1 MRLITF
7 EKNGAATLGV
17 RAGSEVVDLS
27 IAAPE
32 LPPDLIAMLSKGA
45 EALQA
50 AAAAVKRAGAEARR
64 PLETLKFL
72 PPIPRPGKAVGVGM
86 NYFEHIAE
94 AGIFEKPK
102 FPGMYLRG

>member
-50 AAAAVKRAGAEARR
+50 AAAAVKRAA
-64 PLETLKFL
+64 
-72 PPIPRPGKAVGVGM
+72 PPIVSWLSNLWLMDKTSSHELSVFGQQWSSGTK
-86 NYFEHIAE
+86 
-94 AGIFEKPK
+94 
-102 FPGMYLRG
+102 